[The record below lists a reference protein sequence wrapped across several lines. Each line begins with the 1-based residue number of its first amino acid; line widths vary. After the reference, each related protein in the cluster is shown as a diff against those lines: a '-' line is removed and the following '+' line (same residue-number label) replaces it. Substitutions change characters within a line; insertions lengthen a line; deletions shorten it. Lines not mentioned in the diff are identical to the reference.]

1 MGVELAGI
9 KAVGELGMTPAVDH
23 HSDVEGE
30 REGR

>member
-9 KAVGELGMTPAVDH
+9 KAVGELTMISAVDY
-23 HSDVEGE
+23 HSAVEGE